1 MSEAIT
7 ADQTLRIKSI
17 ELCIELFKAIP
28 DTPVEEFESMASDI
42 YQFIQG
48 ETK

>member
-1 MSEAIT
+1 MSQVIT
-7 ADQTLRIKSI
+7 ADQTLRIKAM

-48 ETK
+48 ETE